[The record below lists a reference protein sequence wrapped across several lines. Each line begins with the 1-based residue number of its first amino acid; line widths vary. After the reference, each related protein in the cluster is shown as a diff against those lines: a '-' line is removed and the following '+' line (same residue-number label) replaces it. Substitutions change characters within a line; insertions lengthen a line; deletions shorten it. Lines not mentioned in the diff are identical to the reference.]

1 MHINLGIVQGLLL
14 VASDIARLWVATNG
28 RVDTDDGKKGF
39 VGRSGDTAGPTTLEC
54 RVTCGAGAGV
64 VT

>member
-1 MHINLGIVQGLLL
+1 M
-14 VASDIARLWVATNG
+14 ASDIALLCVATNG
-28 RVDTDDGKKGF
+28 CVDTDDGKKGF
-39 VGRSGDTAGPTTLEC
+39 VGRSGDTAGPTTLEY